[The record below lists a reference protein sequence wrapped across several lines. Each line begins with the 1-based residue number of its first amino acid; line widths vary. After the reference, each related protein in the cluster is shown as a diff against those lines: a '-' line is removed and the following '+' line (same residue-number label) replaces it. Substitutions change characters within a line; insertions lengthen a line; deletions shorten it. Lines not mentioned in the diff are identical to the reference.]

1 MDIKR
6 IVIENQVDR
15 KKQIDFKKHID
26 GCNKLDY
33 FFNKLVEYR
42 ESYRRYPTINKWRE
56 FVVTSLLENLSKNKK
71 LKFDMVGISSNKK
84 LKENICRYQKNK
96 IDLYDFYFS
105 CALDAYEKNGITIN
119 SLSLG
124 ICYEMICDKSYFGFD
139 IFYLPSQIEEKYS
152 NIYLLGQIERNI
164 FEGISRINDSNG
176 FENSIG
182 QNSILNELE
191 TELYKTLNDFENIE
205 YNNLFSLDKVLLKLS
220 YKISPNNI
228 VYNINYFKNII
239 NKEQNLLAQRFNSKN
254 IIAKKYDEISKMILN
269 ILNPKEKELIN
280 LRYGLNNKRR
290 YTLIDIY
297 ETKKYKNYKSFF
309 EDLIRALWKLNICW
323 PNEII
328 YKLLFCCD
336 ERYEQE
342 SLF

>member
-1 MDIKR
+1 LDIKR

-15 KKQIDFKKHID
+15 KKQIDFNKHID

-96 IDLYDFYFS
+96 VDLYDFCFS
-105 CALDAYEKNGITIN
+105 CALDFYEKNGITIN
-119 SLSLG
+119 SLSME
-124 ICYEMICDKSYFGFD
+124 ICYEMIFENSYFGFD
-139 IFYLPSQIEEKYS
+139 IFYLPSQIE
-152 NIYLLGQIERNI
+152 RNI
-164 FEGISRINDSNG
+164 FEALSRVNDSNG

-191 TELYKTLNDFENIE
+191 TELYRTIDYFEYIE
-205 YNNLFSLDKVLLKLS
+205 YNNLFSLDRVLLQLS
-220 YKISPNNI
+220 YKISPIN
-228 VYNINYFKNII
+228 VEHNINSLKKII
-239 NKEQNLLAQRFNSKN
+239 TKEQTFLSQRFNYKN
-254 IIAKKYDEISKMILN
+254 TIAKKYDEISKMILS
-269 ILNPKEKELIN
+269 ILNSKEKELIN
-280 LRYGLNNKRR
+280 LRYGLDNERR

-297 ETKKYKNYKSFF
+297 KIKQYKNYKSLF
-309 EDLIRALWKLNICW
+309 EDLIRALWKLRICW

-336 ERYEQE
+336 ERNEEE

>member
-33 FFNKLVEYR
+33 FFTKLVEYR

-56 FVVTSLLENLSKNKK
+56 FVVSSLLENLSKNKK

-84 LKENICRYQKNK
+84 LKENICIYQKNK
-96 IDLYDFYFS
+96 IDLYDFCFS
-105 CALDAYEKNGITIN
+105 CALDLYEKNGITIN

-124 ICYEMICDKSYFGFD
+124 TCYEMICEKSFFGFD
-139 IFYLPSQIEEKYS
+139 IFYLP
-152 NIYLLGQIERNI
+152 GQIERNI
-164 FEGISRINDSNG
+164 FEGLSRINDSNG

-191 TELYKTLNDFENIE
+191 TELYKTLVDFENIE

-220 YKISPNNI
+220 YKISPKNI

-239 NKEQNLLAQRFNSKN
+239 YKEQNLLAQRFNSKN
-254 IIAKKYDEISKMILN
+254 IIAKKYNEISKMLLS
-269 ILNPKEKELIN
+269 ILNPKEKKIIN
-280 LRYGLNNKRR
+280 LRYGLNNERR

-297 ETKKYKNYKSFF
+297 EIKKYKNYKSFF

-336 ERYEQE
+336 EPLEEE

>member
-1 MDIKR
+1 MGIKR

-15 KKQIDFKKHID
+15 KNQIDFKKHID

-33 FFNKLVEYR
+33 FFTKLIEYR

-96 IDLYDFYFS
+96 IDLYDFCFS
-105 CALDAYEKNGITIN
+105 CALDLYKKNGITIN
-119 SLSLG
+119 SLSMK
-124 ICYEMICDKSYFGFD
+124 ICYEMICEKSYFGFD
-139 IFYLPSQIEEKYS
+139 IFYLPSQIE
-152 NIYLLGQIERNI
+152 RNI
-164 FEGISRINDSNG
+164 FEGLSRINDSNG

-191 TELYKTLNDFENIE
+191 TELYRTLENFENIE
-205 YNNLFSLDKVLLKLS
+205 YNNLFSLDKVLLQLS
-220 YKISPNNI
+220 YKISPTNI

-239 NKEQNLLAQRFNSKN
+239 SKEQNLLSQRFNSKN
-254 IIAKKYDEISKMILN
+254 IIAKKYNEISKMLLS
-269 ILNPKEKELIN
+269 ILNPKEKEIIN
-280 LRYGLNNKRR
+280 LRYGLNNERR

-297 ETKKYKNYKSFF
+297 EMNKYKNYKSFF
-309 EDLIRALWKLNICW
+309 EDLIRALWKLYICW

-336 ERYEQE
+336 ESLEEE